1 VASKSR
7 APRIVPRDFPRIFP
21 RIYVLAGT
29 NGAGKSSIGGA
40 MVVEQGAEYFN
51 PDEVAAR
58 IRAAYPTISLDEAEA
73 QSAAWRQGKR
83 LLERAIAERLDY
95 AFETTL
101 GGNTIPSLLEK
112 ALSAGIE
119 VRIWYVGLAS
129 AELHIARVRSR
140 VARGGHDIPE
150 EKIRERYAR
159 SLLNLLRVLPK
170 LTELRV
176 YDNSHEADPHTG
188 AAPEPRLIVHLTRG
202 KIVALC
208 DLASTPD
215 WAKPIVL
222 EALLGSRA

>member
-1 VASKSR
+1 MLRASVASE
-7 APRIVPRDFPRIFP
+7 PRVS

-40 MVVEQGAEYFN
+40 MLSQQGAEYFN
-51 PDEVAAR
+51 PDIAAAH
-58 IRAAYPTISLDEAEA
+58 IRAVDPNITQQEAE
-73 QSAAWRQGKR
+73 STAWSQGKR
-83 LLERAIAERLDY
+83 LLEHVIAERLDY

-101 GGNTIPSLLEK
+101 GGNTIPALLEE
-112 ALSAGIE
+112 ALLKGIE

-129 AELHIARVRSR
+129 VELNIARVRSR

-150 EKIRERYAR
+150 GKIRERYVR
-159 SLLNLLRVLPK
+159 SIQNLIRLLPR

-188 AAPEPRLIVHLTRG
+188 AAPKPRLILHLSER

-208 DLASTPD
+208 DPALIPHWAQPVVSASRN
-215 WAKPIVL
+215 L
-222 EALLGSRA
+222 R